1 MLVVRQAALR
11 STGSARR
18 RIWLFDLDNTL
29 HNASHA
35 IFPQINRNMNACIA
49 RVLGAAGQP
58 DDEASVNALR
68 QLYYQR
74 YGVTMLGMVRHY
86 GVRAEEFLQQAHQFD
101 DLPAMI
107 RAERGLA
114 RRLRALPGHKI
125 LLTNGPQQY
134 ARQVLQHLKLH
145 KHFSHHIAVESMRV
159 HGKLQPKPSR
169 PFLRRLLARHRWS
182 ARDCIL
188 VEDSVDNLR
197 AAKREGLKTVLLHGY
212 VPRQQQQR
220 PPAKHRAACIDY
232 RYASVRHLLRAVGR
246 M

>member
-1 MLVVRQAALR
+1 M
-11 STGSARR
+11 
-18 RIWLFDLDNTL
+18 
-29 HNASHA
+29 ASGPKS
-35 IFPQINRNMNACIA
+35 F
-49 RVLGAAGQP
+49 
-58 DDEASVNALR
+58 
-68 QLYYQR
+68 Y
-74 YGVTMLGMVRHY
+74 
-86 GVRAEEFLQQAHQFD
+86 QQAHQFD

-197 AAKREGLKTVLLHGY
+197 AAKREGLKDSAAAWLCAASAATA
-212 VPRQQQQR
+212 
-220 PPAKHRAACIDY
+220 PACPASRCLY
-232 RYASVRHLLRAVGR
+232 RLPLCVGPAFIAR
-246 M
+246 SGKNLAPSCGL

>member
-1 MLVVRQAALR
+1 MPASPVYWALP
-11 STGSARR
+11 GSR
-18 RIWLFDLDNTL
+18 TTKPV
-29 HNASHA
+29 S
-35 IFPQINRNMNACIA
+35 
-49 RVLGAAGQP
+49 
-58 DDEASVNALR
+58 NALR
-68 QLYYQR
+68 QQYYQR

-169 PFLRRLLARHRWS
+169 PFFTPFAGQTS
-182 ARDCIL
+182 L
-188 VEDSVDNLR
+188 VC
-197 AAKREGLKTVLLHGY
+197 A
-212 VPRQQQQR
+212 
-220 PPAKHRAACIDY
+220 
-232 RYASVRHLLRAVGR
+232 
-246 M
+246 